1 MISIRLRKFGT
12 QLAGDVNKEGG
23 GVMTLAAII
32 AAFLIL
38 SLFLTMLGSSPKGD
52 SECQIDPEP

>member
-1 MISIRLRKFGT
+1 
-12 QLAGDVNKEGG
+12 
-23 GVMTLAAII
+23 MTLAAII